1 MPPDPWVAIDTPSL
15 SMVRAKPLRDAWE
28 EFLGD
33 AALEGLRAPIG
44 ASWQRSHAAG
54 VDPSGGRVAPA
65 LVGADETPARLRAHP
80 LAAAVALV
88 RDCLGPIAAE
98 TGQLIVVSDAN
109 GMLLWIDGPPGVRG
123 DAAESMN
130 FTEVVQE
137 STCSAAPVHDPDT
150 GRILGVIDLTGK
162 LGAVHPYSFGCVV
175 ATARAVDSH
184 LRYLMGE
191 RDARLRARY
200 EDRIAAAAPR
210 ASLVMRSGRVI
221 SGDPAVSWIGADRIA
236 VPASGGELTL
246 PSGERAVAEPV
257 EDEEAFVVR
266 ALDARNAAARRP
278 LLKLTL
284 LRRGEPCI
292 ELEGRPLRL
301 SPIRTE
307 ILALL
312 SARREGM
319 TSEELAADLYGDVG
333 RPSAVRVQVFRL
345 RKLLGQWIDTAPY
358 RLSIDVESDVA
369 QVCALLARGAVR
381 EAAERYEAPLLPHSE
396 APGVIRERD
405 GLEGW
410 LRHAVMTSGDT
421 EALWAWTQSSS
432 GCDDLAAWKRLL
444 ADLDYCDPRRSLAAS
459 RVGSLRAAYGVEATS
474 SARR

>member
-1 MPPDPWVAIDTPSL
+1 MAPDPWVAIDTPSL
-15 SMVRAKPLRDAWE
+15 SMVRARPLSDAWE
-28 EFLGD
+28 QVLGE
-33 AALEGLRAPIG
+33 AALEGLRAPI
-44 ASWQRSHAAG
+44 AG
-54 VDPSGGRVAPA
+54 LVAPA
-65 LVGADETPARLRAHP
+65 LAGADETPARLRAHP
-80 LAAAVALV
+80 LAAAVALI

-123 DAAESMN
+123 DAAESMD

-191 RDARLRARY
+191 RDAQLRARY
-200 EDRIAAAAPR
+200 EDRIAAGAPR

-221 SGDPAVSWIGADRIA
+221 SGDPAVSWIGADRMA
-236 VPASGGELTL
+236 VPACGGELTL

-257 EDEEAFVVR
+257 EDREAFVVR
-266 ALDARNAAARRP
+266 ALDQPDARDAAARRP

-292 ELEGRPLRL
+292 ELDGRPLRL

-319 TSEELAADLYGDVG
+319 TSEELAADLYGDAG